1 MREVET
7 MAQKKWSDLTSG
19 QRKSVVVMG
28 VVQLSLATAAWVDLA
43 RRPAEQV
50 NGSKGKW
57 AAIIAINW
65 IGPIVY
71 FARGRK
77 KELTA

>member
-1 MREVET
+1 VIV
-7 MAQKKWSDLTSG
+7 A
-19 QRKSVVVMG
+19 G

-65 IGPIVY
+65 IGPIAY
-71 FARGRK
+71 FTRGRK
-77 KELTA
+77 TELTT